1 MSKQEITNE
10 QKNRID
16 ELQKSVNEKAT
27 QLLTGTSPLKSNEI
41 KMKMEAE
48 NKSDL
53 KQYLGY
59 LEKINEKLNSLVEK
73 AEKIKFEEKNLH
85 EQLSALESKRI
96 EVIKREA
103 QLDTGKYAG
112 TVSTLLNDLESAQKE
127 ISGEM
132 HQLFEYIVQQNKNI
146 AEEKKK
152 VCDIT
157 FNLEREKRKLDT
169 DKEIIK
175 EKAEGDAELKYYKE
189 CENAK
194 LRADNLEKTV
204 DLLKEQIDEFRSI
217 TAFLESNNKTPEEI
231 LRAIEEIKQENS
243 DLKKELLERPTE
255 DDLNTKRVENANLE
269 AKVNELRGKINE
281 QELNELRA
289 RIVSNDSYVLEIQTY
304 KDRLESSKARE
315 RSLKKTI
322 DDLTSTIDQLKGER
336 DKDGE
341 AFQFAQMYDNDFSL
355 GEKKFFES
363 CPENL
368 NDFAEYMQNK
378 IFTQSDKGFCYSLDT
393 IRIFIA
399 GIHMSAITILQGIS
413 GTGKTSLPREF
424 AEAMI
429 CDQNYKNKGLEN
441 SPNAPYRICA
451 IQSGW
456 RDNMDLIGYY
466 NSFEHKYKETD
477 FFKAL
482 YLANLPKYRDTLFFI
497 ILDEMNLSRP
507 EHYFADFLSLLEQDE
522 DKRYITINAPLEV
535 LPQKIIEGKLRVPQ
549 NVRFI
554 GTANHDETT
563 LEFAPKTYDRSNVIE
578 LPKNKSNENIYTTHK
593 AFNISYNWLK
603 TQFEMA
609 EDDYDDECNSF
620 ESFINSD
627 EFKFLL
633 AEKGI
638 GIGNR
643 FEAQARR
650 FISAFIATGDRSE
663 STKSL
668 AIAADHLITTRL
680 LRTLKNRYDLS
691 IEKLR
696 EFRDYYIKLFT
707 DEFENEPT
715 FAINLIEEEINR
727 KDK

>member
-1 MSKQEITNE
+1 MAKQEITNE

-16 ELQKSVNEKAT
+16 ALQKSVDEKSS
-27 QLLTGTSPLKSNEI
+27 QLLTGTSPLKNNET

-48 NKSDL
+48 SKSDL

-73 AEKIKFEEKNLH
+73 ADKIKLEENALH
-85 EQLSALESKRI
+85 KQLSDLESKRI
-96 EVIKREA
+96 EVMKREV
-103 QLDTGKYAG
+103 QLNTGEYAG

-132 HQLFEYIVQQNKNI
+132 HKLLEYIVKQSKNL
-146 AEEKKK
+146 AEEQKE
-152 VCDIT
+152 VCHSA
-157 FNLEREKRKLDT
+157 FNLEKEKRKLDA

-175 EKAEGDAELKYYKE
+175 EKAEDAAELKYYKE
-189 CENAK
+189 CESAK
-194 LRADNLEKTV
+194 RRADNLENQV
-204 DLLKEQIDEFRSI
+204 ELLKEQIDEFRSI

-231 LRAIEEIKQENS
+231 LRTIDEIKQENS
-243 DLKKELLERPTE
+243 NLRKELNERPTE
-255 DDLNTKRVENANLE
+255 DDLTIKRVENANLE

-289 RIVSNDSYVLEIQTY
+289 RIVSNDSYVLEIQGY
-304 KDRLESSKARE
+304 KDRLESSRARE

-322 DDLTSTIDQLKGER
+322 EDLTSTINQLKGEQE
-336 DKDGE
+336 KNGE
-341 AFQFAQMYDNDFSL
+341 AFQYAQMYDNDFNL
-355 GEKKFFES
+355 KETFFVS
-363 CPENL
+363 CPRNL
-368 NDFAEYMQNK
+368 ADFANYMQAK
-378 IFTQSDKGFCYSLDT
+378 IYSQSEKHFSYSPET

-429 CDQNYKNKGLEN
+429 CDKNYKEKSLEN

-482 YLANLPKYRDTLFFI
+482 YLANLPKYSDTLFFI

-522 DKRYITINAPLEV
+522 DNRYITINAPFEV
-535 LPQKIIEGKLRVPQ
+535 LPEQITEGKLKVPK

-563 LEFAPKTYDRSNVIE
+563 LEFAPKTYDRSNIME
-578 LPKNKSNENIYTTHK
+578 LPKNKPTDKIDETDK
-593 AFNISYNWLK
+593 EFKISYTWLEE
-603 TQFEMA
+603 QFDAA
-609 EDDYDDECNSF
+609 EKDYADECDSF

-627 EFKFLL
+627 ELKFLL

-650 FISAFIATGDRSE
+650 FISAFIASGDESE
-663 STKSL
+663 STTSL
-668 AIAADHLITTRL
+668 AIAADHLIATRL
-680 LRTLKNRYDLS
+680 LRTLQNRYDLN

-696 EFRDYYIKLFT
+696 EFRDYYSKLFT
-707 DEFENEPT
+707 DKFENEPK
-715 FAINLIEEEINR
+715 FAISLIEEEINR